1 MPAICTRSCGRG
13 ATSHISV
20 LAPDSTADA
29 LKGWWSAGSRP
40 MKVIHPFYFA
50 WLPSGTTVAGSGSL
64 LVALLPLCHS
74 CDSHPCTHA
83 HLHFQSDWRC
93 SLVQWAV
100 RWPNLAIQ
108 GKPALLA
115 SPAGYMG
122 PLGRFRSHAYEVST
136 PTQALAY
143 VHPLSYH
150 VYTHGLQVGISSN
163 LGVIGRY

>member
-1 MPAICTRSCGRG
+1 MPAICTRSCRRG

-20 LAPDSTADA
+20 LALT
-29 LKGWWSAGSRP
+29 RP
-40 MKVIHPFYFA
+40 SKSKRGPLECWQWLLKVIHPFYFA

-83 HLHFQSDWRC
+83 RLHFQSDLRC

-122 PLGRFRSHAYEVST
+122 PLDRFRSHAYEVST